1 MSVHTDRILDHLTR
15 IKRCA
20 LELTQQGNNSEQVQS
35 IGFAVTEAL
44 REHEIDVMRLEEQ
57 LAARNAKIATM
68 QLEADANKAVAK
80 ISEADK
86 EKMSC
91 ALELLRGLADTI
103 LNGGEGVADMAA
115 RRMIETVNE
124 TLRDTCVVEGVQQ
137 EDGFFPEMRVHVVRP
152 Y

>member
-20 LELTQQGNNSEQVQS
+20 LELTQQGNNSEPVQS

-68 QLEADANKAVAK
+68 QLEADANKAAAK

-137 EDGFFPEMRVHVVRP
+137 EDGFFPEIRVHVVRP